1 MNKNRHAAAG
11 VSTFHPILGLEVT
24 SWGSQSWLPPPFRR
38 RRVDRRP
45 APLAAFIY
53 IGAKLLAAFV
63 CLTVLAHAQDAR
75 QIVEEVQRR
84 NTSKSQ
90 RYEGSLEVIDQKSRV
105 STKRWEYIRIG
116 SFGASKAVL
125 RFISPAEVKGVALL
139 VHSHP
144 DRASDQ
150 WMWRPA
156 IERDQRI
163 ALQDR
168 STRFFGTDFS
178 YEDLEE
184 RDVNQYD
191 FKLLGEET
199 FDGAACWK
207 VEATPHEKKAS
218 QYTKSVLWVTK
229 DHYVYTKAESYNK
242 AGVARVIH
250 YSDIQNIQGI
260 WTARTLE
267 VQDMKTKSR
276 TVMKLE
282 KLQYNMPLKDEDF
295 TIQALRRAS

>member
-1 MNKNRHAAAG
+1 MNKFTLITCLMALA
-11 VSTFHPILGLEVT
+11 LE
-24 SWGSQSWLPPPFRR
+24 
-38 RRVDRRP
+38 
-45 APLAAFIY
+45 
-53 IGAKLLAAFV
+53 
-63 CLTVLAHAQDAR
+63 AQDAR
-75 QIVEEVQRR
+75 PIVEEVQRR
-84 NTSKSQ
+84 NSTKSQ
-90 RYEGSLEVIDQKSRV
+90 RYEGSLEVIDAKSRI
-105 STKRWEYIRIG
+105 SAKRWEYTRIG
-116 SFGASKAVL
+116 SFGASKAL
-125 RFISPAEVKGVALL
+125 LKFTAPAEVKGVALL

-199 FDGAACWK
+199 LDGAACYK
-207 VEATPHEKKAS
+207 VEATPREKKAS
-218 QYTKSVLWVTK
+218 QYTKSILWVTK
-229 DHYVYTKAESYNK
+229 DHYLYIKAESLNK
-242 AGVARVIH
+242 TGVARIIK
-250 YSDIQNIQGI
+250 YSDVQNVQGI
-260 WTARTLE
+260 WTPRIIE

-282 KLQYNMPLKDEDF
+282 KLQYNMPLKEEDF
-295 TIQALRRAS
+295 TIQALRRAT

>member
-1 MNKNRHAAAG
+1 MIFNGAG
-11 VSTFHPILGLEVT
+11 LAVALAILIST
-24 SWGSQSWLPPPFRR
+24 
-38 RRVDRRP
+38 
-45 APLAAFIY
+45 LAQ
-53 IGAKLLAAFV
+53 
-63 CLTVLAHAQDAR
+63 AQDPR

-90 RYEGSLEVIDQKSRV
+90 RYEGTLEVVDAKSRV
-105 STKRWEYIRIG
+105 SIKRWEYTRIG
-116 SFGASKAVL
+116 SFGASKSVL
-125 RFISPAEVKGVALL
+125 KFTAPAEVKGVALL

-184 RDVNQYD
+184 RDVNQFD
-191 FKLLGEET
+191 FKLLGDET
-199 FDGAACWK
+199 LDGTPCWK
-207 VEATPHEKKAS
+207 VQAIPREKKAS
-218 QYTKSVLWVTK
+218 QYTHSILWVTK
-229 DHYVYTKAESYNK
+229 DHYLYVKAESHTK
-242 AGVARVIH
+242 TGVARVIK
-250 YSDIQNIQGI
+250 YSNVENIQGM
-260 WTARTLE
+260 WTARSIE
-267 VQDMKTKSR
+267 VTDTKTKSR

-282 KLQYNMPLKDEDF
+282 KLQYNMPLKEEDF
-295 TIQALRRAS
+295 TLQALRRAS

>member
-1 MNKNRHAAAG
+1 MNNSLLGKLQLAGRLQPAHPSPLPQQPTTTSEPRPSGSGPHAAIAIA
-11 VSTFHPILGLEVT
+11 IL
-24 SWGSQSWLPPPFRR
+24 
-38 RRVDRRP
+38 
-45 APLAAFIY
+45 
-53 IGAKLLAAFV
+53 
-63 CLTVLAHAQDAR
+63 LTALVQAQDAR

-90 RYEGSLEVIDQKSRV
+90 KYEGALEVIDSKARV
-105 STKRWEYIRIG
+105 STKRWEYTRTG
-116 SFGASKAVL
+116 SFGSSKSLL
-125 RFISPAEVKGVALL
+125 RFTSPAEVKGVALL

-184 RDVNQYD
+184 RDVNQFD
-191 FKLLGEET
+191 FKLIGEDT
-199 FDGAACWK
+199 LDGVACWK
-207 VEATPHEKKAS
+207 VEATPSEKKAS
-218 QYTKSVLWVTK
+218 QYTKTILWVSK
-229 DHYVYTKAESYNK
+229 DHYVYLLAESYNK
-242 AGVARVIH
+242 GGISRRIK
-250 YSDIQNIQGI
+250 YSDVESIQGI

-267 VQDMKTKSR
+267 VTDIKTKSR
-276 TVMKLE
+276 TVMKLD
-282 KLQYNMPLKDEDF
+282 KLQYNMPLKEEDF
-295 TIQALRRAS
+295 TLQALRRAS

>member
-1 MNKNRHAAAG
+1 MNR
-11 VSTFHPILGLEVT
+11 
-24 SWGSQSWLPPPFRR
+24 
-38 RRVDRRP
+38 
-45 APLAAFIY
+45 LA
-53 IGAKLLAAFV
+53 
-63 CLTVLAHAQDAR
+63 TVLLTITVLKAQDAR
-75 QIVEEVQRR
+75 QIVEEVQKR

-90 RYEGSLEVIDQKSRV
+90 KYEGSLEVIDAKSHV

-125 RFISPAEVKGVALL
+125 RFTAPPEVKGVALL

-144 DRASDQ
+144 ERASDQ

-191 FKLLGEET
+191 FKLLGDDT
-199 FDGAACWK
+199 LDGVACWK
-207 VEATPHEKKAS
+207 VEATPREKKAS
-218 QYTKSVLWVTK
+218 QYTKTILWVTK
-229 DHYVYTKAESYNK
+229 DHYVYLLAESYNK
-242 AGVARVIH
+242 SGVSRRIKYNDV
-250 YSDIQNIQGI
+250 QNIQGI
-260 WTARTLE
+260 WTARILE
-267 VQDMKTKSR
+267 VMDMKTKSR

-295 TIQALRRAS
+295 TLQALRRAS

>member
-1 MNKNRHAAAG
+1 MNN
-11 VSTFHPILGLEVT
+11 
-24 SWGSQSWLPPPFRR
+24 
-38 RRVDRRP
+38 
-45 APLAAFIY
+45 
-53 IGAKLLAAFV
+53 
-63 CLTVLAHAQDAR
+63 VLAFLVFSTAFAQDAR

-84 NTSKSQ
+84 STTKSQ
-90 RYEGSLEVIDQKSRV
+90 RYEGSLEVIDSRSKI

-116 SFGASKAVL
+116 SFGASKSVL
-125 RFISPAEVKGVALL
+125 RFTSPAEVKGVALL

-184 RDVNQYD
+184 RDSNQFD
-191 FKLLGEET
+191 FKYLGEDT
-199 FDGAACWK
+199 VDGAACYK

-218 QYTKSVLWVTK
+218 QYTKSILWVTK
-229 DHYVYTKAESYNK
+229 DNYLYVLVESYNK
-242 AGVARVIH
+242 AGVARRVK
-250 YSDIQNIQGI
+250 YSDIQNVQGV
-260 WTARTLE
+260 WTARSVE
-267 VQDMKTKSR
+267 VMDMKTRSR
-276 TVMKLE
+276 TVMRLE
-282 KLQYNMPLKDEDF
+282 KLQYNMPLKEEDF
-295 TIQALRRAS
+295 TVQALRRAS

>member
-1 MNKNRHAAAG
+1 MNKCIG
-11 VSTFHPILGLEVT
+11 PSP
-24 SWGSQSWLPPPFRR
+24 SK
-38 RRVDRRP
+38 
-45 APLAAFIY
+45 LAAI
-53 IGAKLLAAFV
+53 ACCLSSLAQ
-63 CLTVLAHAQDAR
+63 AQDAR
-75 QIVEEVQRR
+75 QIIEEVQKR

-90 RYEGSLEVIDQKSRV
+90 RYEGSLEVIDAKSRV

-125 RFISPAEVKGVALL
+125 RFTAPAEVKGVALL

-191 FKLLGEET
+191 FKLIGDDA
-199 FDGAACWK
+199 FDGVACWK
-207 VEATPHEKKAS
+207 LEATPREKKAS
-218 QYTKSVLWVTK
+218 QYVKSILWVSK
-229 DHYVYTKAESYNK
+229 DHYVYLMAESYNK
-242 AGVARVIH
+242 AGVSRRIK
-250 YSDIQNIQGI
+250 YSDIQNIQGL
-260 WTARTLE
+260 WTARTIE
-267 VQDMKTKSR
+267 VTDMKTKSR
-276 TVMKLE
+276 TMMKLE

-295 TIQALRRAS
+295 TLQALRRAS

>member
-1 MNKNRHAAAG
+1 MNKLSVAG
-11 VSTFHPILGLEVT
+11 VLF
-24 SWGSQSWLPPPFRR
+24 
-38 RRVDRRP
+38 
-45 APLAAFIY
+45 ACLAQAQ
-53 IGAKLLAAFV
+53 
-63 CLTVLAHAQDAR
+63 AQDAR

-90 RYEGSLEVIDQKSRV
+90 KYEGSLEVIDAKSRV

-125 RFISPAEVKGVALL
+125 RFTAPAEVKGVALL

-191 FKLLGEET
+191 FKLAGDDTLEGV
-199 FDGAACWK
+199 ACWK

-218 QYTKSVLWVTK
+218 QYTKTILWVSK
-229 DHYVYTKAESYNK
+229 DHYVYLLAESYNK
-242 AGVARVIH
+242 TGVSRRIKYTDV
-250 YSDIQNIQGI
+250 QNIQGI
-260 WTARTLE
+260 WTARVLE
-267 VQDMKTKSR
+267 VMDMKTKSR

-282 KLQYNMPLKDEDF
+282 KLQYNMPLKEEDF
-295 TIQALRRAS
+295 TLQALRRAS

>member
-1 MNKNRHAAAG
+1 MNR
-11 VSTFHPILGLEVT
+11 
-24 SWGSQSWLPPPFRR
+24 
-38 RRVDRRP
+38 
-45 APLAAFIY
+45 LAIV
-53 IGAKLLAAFV
+53 L
-63 CLTVLAHAQDAR
+63 LTVIVVKAQDAR
-75 QIVEEVQRR
+75 QIVEEVQKR

-90 RYEGSLEVIDQKSRV
+90 KYEGSLEVIDAKSHV

-125 RFISPAEVKGVALL
+125 RFTAPPEVKGVALL

-144 DRASDQ
+144 ERASDQ

-191 FKLLGEET
+191 FKLLGDDT
-199 FDGAACWK
+199 LDGVACWK
-207 VEATPHEKKAS
+207 VEATPREKKAS
-218 QYTKSVLWVTK
+218 QYTKTILWVTK
-229 DHYVYTKAESYNK
+229 DHYVYLLAESSNK
-242 AGVARVIH
+242 NGVSRRIKYGDV
-250 YSDIQNIQGI
+250 QNIQGI

-267 VQDMKTKSR
+267 VTDMKTKSR

-282 KLQYNMPLKDEDF
+282 KLEYNMPLKDEDF
-295 TIQALRRAS
+295 TLQALRRAS

>member
-1 MNKNRHAAAG
+1 MKRLAAA
-11 VSTFHPILGLEVT
+11 
-24 SWGSQSWLPPPFRR
+24 
-38 RRVDRRP
+38 
-45 APLAAFIY
+45 AC
-53 IGAKLLAAFV
+53 LLAAF
-63 CLTVLAHAQDAR
+63 AQAEDAR
-75 QIVEEVQRR
+75 QIVEEVQHR

-90 RYEGSLEVIDQKSRV
+90 RYEGSLEVIDAKSRV
-105 STKRWEYIRIG
+105 STKRWEYLRIG

-125 RFISPAEVKGVALL
+125 RFTSPAEVKGVALL

-191 FKLLGEET
+191 FSIAGEDSL
-199 FDGAACWK
+199 DGVACWK
-207 VEATPHEKKAS
+207 LEADPREKKAS
-218 QYTKSVLWVTK
+218 QYTKTVLWVSK
-229 DHYVYTKAESYNK
+229 DHYVYLLAESYNK
-242 AGVARVIH
+242 AGLSRRIK
-250 YSDIQNIQGI
+250 YSDVQNIQGI

-267 VQDMKTKSR
+267 VTDMKTKSR

-282 KLQYNMPLKDEDF
+282 KLQYNMPLKEEDF
-295 TIQALRRAS
+295 TLQALRRAS

>member
-1 MNKNRHAAAG
+1 MNNSAFNSSATAG
-11 VSTFHPILGLEVT
+11 HVGRASGPRLASGQPAPTHNKTHPILLT
-24 SWGSQSWLPPPFRR
+24 LFLIPT
-38 RRVDRRP
+38 
-45 APLAAFIY
+45 
-53 IGAKLLAAFV
+53 LLQ
-63 CLTVLAHAQDAR
+63 AQDAR

-84 NTSKSQ
+84 QTTKSQ
-90 RYEGSLEVIDQKSRV
+90 HYEGSLEVIDAKSRI
-105 STKRWEYIRIG
+105 STKRWEYARIG
-116 SFGASKAVL
+116 SFGTSKALL
-125 RFISPAEVKGVALL
+125 RFTAPAEVKGVALL
-139 VHSHP
+139 IHSHP

-191 FKLLGEET
+191 FKILGDET
-199 FDGAACWK
+199 LDGVPCWK
-207 VEATPHEKKAS
+207 LESTPHEKKAS
-218 QYTKSVLWVTK
+218 QYTRSILWVTK
-229 DHYVYTKAESYNK
+229 DHYVYIKAESYNK
-242 AGVARVIH
+242 SGIVRVIK
-250 YSDIQNIQGI
+250 YSDIQNLQGV

-282 KLQYNMPLKDEDF
+282 KLQYNQPMKDEDF